1 MIAYSTGVFDILRA
15 KNLQDLNKK
24 IQLSKEE
31 GIECFGV
38 GIYENELCE
47 NLGFNTPLKS
57 LEDRM
62 NIMKCIR
69 GVDFVFPVKSL
80 HEEILKDCV
89 KKGYL
94 EYKNEKITPQNES
107 RKKYQLGY
115 VPGTYDLFHAGHL
128 ENLMLA
134 SKDCEKLVVGVKS
147 DELVQQHKNKTP
159 IISENER
166 MEILRN
172 FKFVDDAYVYYTRD
186 LKIAAELFKLK
197 YGKKF
202 DAVFYGSD
210 LKKDFTDSGEFN
222 IVFTPR
228 DKETMKTR
236 SSSVYRTLCLK
247 STTGNYTV
255 SPNSPTSPLTLASR
269 DNSQEQ
275 QYSGTSGSIEL

>member
-15 KNLQDLNKK
+15 KDLQDLNKK

-62 NIMKCIR
+62 NIMKYIR

-80 HEEILKDCV
+80 HEDILKDAV
-89 KKGYL
+89 KKGYY
-94 EYKNEKITPQNES
+94 EYQVEKETHKAEPS
-107 RKKYQLGY
+107 KKYKLGY

-128 ENLMLA
+128 ENLMFA
-134 SKDCEKLVVGVKS
+134 SKDCEKLIVGVKS
-147 DELVQQHKNKTP
+147 DDLVQKHKNKTP

-166 MEILRN
+166 MEILRQ
-172 FKFVDDAYVYYTRD
+172 FKFVDDAYVYYARD
-186 LKIAAELFKLK
+186 LKIAAEWFKIK
-197 YGKKF
+197 YGKQF

-210 LKKDFTDSGEFN
+210 LKNDFADSGEFN

-236 SSSVYRTLCLK
+236 SSSAYRKLCVS
-247 STTGNYTV
+247 STNHNYTV
-255 SPNSPTSPLTLASR
+255 SPSSPTSPLKLANEI
-269 DNSQEQ
+269 DSQTQ
-275 QYSGTSGSIEL
+275 QNINENGSIEL

>member
-15 KNLQDLNKK
+15 KDLQDLNRK

-47 NLGFNTPLKS
+47 NLGFNTPLKN

-80 HEEILKDCV
+80 HEDILKDAV
-89 KKGYL
+89 KKGYQ
-94 EYKNEKITPQNES
+94 EYQEEKKTIKSKSE
-107 RKKYQLGY
+107 KKYKLGY

-147 DELVQQHKNKTP
+147 DDLVQKHKNKTP

-166 MEILRN
+166 MEILRH
-172 FKFVDDAYVYYTRD
+172 FKFVDDAYIYYTRD
-186 LKIAAELFKLK
+186 LKIAAEWFKIK
-197 YGKKF
+197 YGKQF

-210 LKKDFTDSGEFN
+210 LKKDFTDTGKFN

-236 SSSVYRTLCLK
+236 STSAYRKLCVG
-247 STTGNYTV
+247 STNHNYTV
-255 SPNSPTSPLTLASR
+255 SPSSPTSPLKLANAS
-269 DNSQEQ
+269 NSQEQ
-275 QYSGTSGSIEL
+275 KQIKENNGIEL